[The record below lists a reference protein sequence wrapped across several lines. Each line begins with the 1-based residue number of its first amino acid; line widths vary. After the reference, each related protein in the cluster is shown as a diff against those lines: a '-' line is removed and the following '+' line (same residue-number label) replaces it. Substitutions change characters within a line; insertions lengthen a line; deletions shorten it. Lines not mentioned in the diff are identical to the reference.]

1 MNEMLRGHHFYAE
14 SFPLVYEP
22 HLLKK
27 RMILSKSPPVAS
39 PSRLSAP
46 VIHGISESLGLVII
60 SLNADSREAIF
71 TVSDALAPKGH
82 PLSQN
87 QLVGRDIRSLLFGDQ
102 WENLSDAQYF
112 SDSLLMLANSDAIQW
127 DLSVSHFPAQ
137 AHLFGL
143 DYRLRYIPQFS
154 TYNSLLAVDVILE
167 KDCSVAER
175 TKEKAGS
182 VFFNPKHHA
191 SEKLVLDFR
200 DDLKKLELEVEQ
212 REREAQIAMQWLS
225 DEGSGKSRP
234 HLESILRDAMGE
246 VSRLR
251 AEGLRRS
258 REIVCI
264 QELVAVGRPNMDD
277 FLMDAYELTQELRW
291 GLSEEFILDE
301 MRMLLL
307 STLHTLKGNAGMYGF
322 SELSVRIHDLEGRAK
337 EATIQSHLKSLFG
350 EIDEALKAYASLAY
364 RMFRVDSE
372 WVAGERSSHVN
383 EVRVS
388 ETRLDSVL
396 RQFQELSSEVFGEHH
411 PRCSEIYSDLKKFK
425 GFSSEEVR
433 RRLDVLIKNV
443 SARLQKVVQF
453 EFQGGSVYFSDVR
466 LRHLIA
472 ALGHVVR
479 NAIDH
484 GIETP
489 AVREQNGKRPEGMI
503 RLQIEEDSNTV
514 TLTLSDDGIGID
526 LSTLISRTL
535 EAGSLSRDEIE
546 RMSDSEKYQLIFLP
560 GVSTKKDV
568 SLFSGRGVGMYS
580 AKLLIREQGGKI
592 RVNSTAG
599 VGTEFV
605 ITMPG
610 EWR

>member
-1 MNEMLRGHHFYAE
+1 MNEMLRGHYFYAE
-14 SFPLVYEP
+14 NFPLVYEP

-27 RMILSKSPPVAS
+27 RMILSQSPPVAS

-60 SLNADSREAIF
+60 SVNADSREAIF
-71 TVSDALAPKGH
+71 TISDALAPKDH

-87 QLVGRDIRSLLFGDQ
+87 QLVGSDIRSLLFGDQ
-102 WENLSDAQYF
+102 WENLSDGQYF
-112 SDSLLMLANSDAIQW
+112 SDSLLMLANSDTIQW
-127 DLSVSHFPAQ
+127 ELSVAHFPAK
-137 AHLFGL
+137 AHLFGS
-143 DYRLRYIPQFS
+143 DYKLRYIPQY
-154 TYNSLLAVDVILE
+154 TAYNSLLAVDVILE
-167 KDCSVAER
+167 KDSSVAER
-175 TKEKAGS
+175 AKEKVGS
-182 VFFNPKHHA
+182 VVFNPKHHA

-212 REREAQIAMQWLS
+212 REKEAQIAMQWLS

-234 HLESILRDAMGE
+234 HLESILRDTMGE

-251 AEGLRRS
+251 AEGVRRS

-291 GLSEEFILDE
+291 GLSEEFVVDE
-301 MRMLLL
+301 MKILLL
-307 STLHTLKGNAGMYGF
+307 STLHTLKGNSGMYGF
-322 SELSVRIHDLEGRAK
+322 SELSIRIHEFENAAK
-337 EATIQSHLKSLFG
+337 NASNQSSLKSLFG
-350 EIDEALKAYASLAY
+350 ELDEALKSYASLAY

-372 WVAGERSSHVN
+372 WVAGERPAHVN

-388 ETRLDSVL
+388 ETRLDLVL
-396 RQFQELSSEVFGEHH
+396 RQFQELSSEVFGEHDS
-411 PRCSEIYSDLKKFK
+411 RCSKIYSDLKKFK
-425 GFSSEEVR
+425 GYSSEEVR
-433 RRLDVLIKNV
+433 RRLDFLIKNV

-472 ALGHVVR
+472 ALGHIVR

-489 AVREQNGKRPEGMI
+489 SVREQKGKRREGVI
-503 RLQIEEDSNTV
+503 RLRVVEDLNAV
-514 TLTLSDDGIGID
+514 TLTLSDDGMGID
-526 LSTLISRTL
+526 VSALISRTL
-535 EAGSLSRDEIE
+535 ESGSLSREDVDKMPE
-546 RMSDSEKYQLIFLP
+546 SEKYNLIFLP
-560 GVSTKKDV
+560 GVSTRNDV

-592 RVNSTAG
+592 RVSSKPG
-599 VGTEFV
+599 VGTEFI

-610 EWR
+610 EWS